1 MTTHI
6 RGLNKVV
13 SNINDAIS
21 LVSTA
26 QGTTSEAINIVQRIR
41 ELTVQGLSD
50 TNGGKDKAHIQTEI
64 EALIEGLRKLV
75 KTQDLMDEIIIEQ
88 PCIRYKLASTTGTKY
103 IFTPTIWTRVYGPEL
118 SRQRIW

>member
-13 SNINDAIS
+13 QNINDAIS

-26 QGTTSEAINIVQRIR
+26 QGTTREAINIVQRIR

-50 TNGGKDKAHIQTEI
+50 TNGEKDKAHIQTEI
-64 EALIEGLRKLV
+64 KALIPRDSEKLV
-75 KTQDLMDEIIIEQ
+75 KTQDLMDEIIIGQ
-88 PCIRYKLASTTGTKY
+88 PCIRYKLASTTATRY
-103 IFTPTIWTRVYGPEL
+103 IFTPTIWIQV
-118 SRQRIW
+118 I